1 MEIKEITRQSI
12 NYVVNYIYF
21 IYISVVNYIN
31 MKYDFVNELGYLGIA
46 VRLKRLSEAMVHS
59 GRQMYKALGKD
70 IEPNWFLIFK
80 LLKKYDKLSV
90 TEMAAKLHFSHP
102 SVITMV
108 SKMEQAGYL
117 ISTVDKTDS
126 RKKNF
131 TLSQKAEDN
140 LPEFEQ
146 IWEAGIE
153 GVRKLFP
160 EDSNFMDQL
169 ESLEILYSQKDFKTR
184 TLNELGNE

>member
-1 MEIKEITRQSI
+1 
-12 NYVVNYIYF
+12 
-21 IYISVVNYIN
+21 
-31 MKYDFVNELGYLGIA
+31 MKYDFVNELGYLGLS

-59 GRQMYKALGKD
+59 GRQMYKELGLD

-80 LLKKYDKLSV
+80 LLKKYQQLSV

-108 SKMEQAGYL
+108 GKMEKAGYL
-117 ISTVDKTDS
+117 LSIIDKSDS
-126 RKKNF
+126 RKKHF
-131 TLSQKAEDN
+131 YLSAKADAH
-140 LPEFEQ
+140 LPRFEE

-160 EDSNFMDQL
+160 EGSNFMDQL
-169 ESLEILYSQKDFKTR
+169 EALEVQFSQKDFKER

>member
-1 MEIKEITRQSI
+1 MEIKEIGRQSI
-12 NYVVNYIYF
+12 NNVDNYIYF
-21 IYISVVNYIN
+21 HYISVVNYIN
-31 MKYDFVNELGYLGIA
+31 MKYDFVNETGYLGLA

-70 IEPNWFLIFK
+70 IEPNWFLVFK
-80 LLKKYDKLSV
+80 LLQKYDQLSV
-90 TEMAAKLHFSHP
+90 TEMATKLHFSHP
-102 SVITMV
+102 SVITIV
-108 SKMEQAGYL
+108 SKMELAGYL
-117 ISTVDKTDS
+117 TSTVDKTDS

-146 IWEAGIE
+146 IWAAGIE
-153 GVRKLFP
+153 GTKKLFP
-160 EDSNFMDQL
+160 EGSNFMDQL
-169 ESLEILYSQKDFKTR
+169 EALEIQYSQQDFKTR

>member
-1 MEIKEITRQSI
+1 MAILQVFMLI
-12 NYVVNYIYF
+12 YVVNYIYF
-21 IYISVVNYIN
+21 VYISVVNYIN
-31 MKYDFVNELGYLGIA
+31 MQYDFVNELGYLGLA

-59 GRQMYKALGKD
+59 GRQMYKTLGKD

-80 LLKKYDKLSV
+80 LLKKYEQLSV
-90 TEMAAKLHFSHP
+90 TEMATKLHFSHP

-117 ISTVDKTDS
+117 NCTADKTDS

-140 LPEFEQ
+140 LPGFEK
-146 IWEAGIE
+146 IWDAGIE
-153 GVRKLFP
+153 STKKLFT
-160 EDSNFMDQL
+160 EDSNFMNQL
-169 ESLEILYSQKDFKTR
+169 ESLEILYSQIDFKTR

>member
-1 MEIKEITRQSI
+1 MQ
-12 NYVVNYIYF
+12 
-21 IYISVVNYIN
+21 
-31 MKYDFVNELGYLGIA
+31 YDFVNELGYLGLA

-80 LLKKYDKLSV
+80 LLKKYDQLSV

-108 SKMEQAGYL
+108 NKMENASYL
-117 ISTVDKTDS
+117 TSTVDKADS
-126 RKKNF
+126 RKKNYN
-131 TLSQKAEDN
+131 LSQKALDN
-140 LPEFEQ
+140 LPAFEA
-146 IWEAGIE
+146 IWDAGIV
-153 GVRKLFP
+153 GTQKLFS
-160 EDSNFMDQL
+160 EDSTFMDQL
-169 ESLEILYSQKDFKTR
+169 ESLEIQYSHKDFKTR

>member
-1 MEIKEITRQSI
+1 
-12 NYVVNYIYF
+12 
-21 IYISVVNYIN
+21 
-31 MKYDFVNELGYLGIA
+31 MKYDFVNELGYLGLA

-59 GRQMYKALGKD
+59 GRQMYKTLGKD

-80 LLKKYDKLSV
+80 LLKKYEQLSV

-102 SVITMV
+102 SIITMV
-108 SKMEQAGYL
+108 SKMEKAGYL
-117 ISTVDKTDS
+117 LSTVDKTDS

-131 TLSQKAEDN
+131 TLSEKAKDN
-140 LPEFEQ
+140 LPSFEQ

-153 GVRKLFP
+153 GTKKLFG

-169 ESLEILYSQKDFKTR
+169 ESLEILYSQQDFKTR
-184 TLNELGNE
+184 TLNELDNE